1 MSDKEFQYPVKS
13 REELSEKD
21 FEHVGYLNL
30 PQQEMFQG
38 TGISNLKDAALR
50 FAKNKGAVAGLVMI
64 TLILVMSI
72 LGPMVSGYKYN
83 TVHKGWNNLPPRM
96 PALTSVFDGT
106 EKGVDMYAKKN
117 IQQNFWFGTDELGRD
132 LFTRVWEGTRVSFVI
147 AFVAVMID
155 MMFGVTY
162 GMISGYFGGKTDMI
176 MQRFLEIIR
185 GIPNLVVVTLF
196 VLVFKPGMITI
207 ILSLMITGWI
217 NMSLVVRSQVLKYK
231 EQEFVLAAKVLGA
244 GGFTILSREVLPNIL
259 GQMIVMTMF
268 SIPNAIF
275 YEAFLAFV
283 GLGLREPF
291 ASLGSLINKGY
302 NSMLTHLH
310 LLLFP
315 VIVLALLML
324 SFNLIADGLRDAFD
338 PKMKGF

>member
-1 MSDKEFQYPVKS
+1 MSEKEFPYPLKSPEDLVK
-13 REELSEKD
+13 ED
-21 FEHVGYLNL
+21 FKHVGYLNL
-30 PQQEMFQG
+30 PQQEMIQG
-38 TGISNLKDAALR
+38 TGISNLKDAWLR
-50 FAKNKGAVAGLVMI
+50 FCKNKGALVGLI
-64 TLILVMSI
+64 IILII
-72 LGPMVSGYKYN
+72 LFWAIIGPMISGYRYDL
-83 TVHKGWNNLPPRM
+83 VHKGWNNLPPKM
-96 PALTSVFDGT
+96 PALSFLFDGT
-106 EKGVDMYAKKN
+106 ERGVDIYAK
-117 IQQNFWFGTDELGRD
+117 IGVEQNFWFGTDELGRD
-132 LFTRVWEGTRVSFVI
+132 LFTRVWEGTRVSFII
-147 AFVAVMID
+147 AFVAVIID
-155 MMFGVTY
+155 MLFGVTY
-162 GMISGYFGGKTDMI
+162 GMISGYFGGVVDMV
-176 MQRFLEIIR
+176 MQRILEIIN

-196 VLVFKPGMITI
+196 VLVFKPGMLTI

-217 NMSLVVRSQVLKYK
+217 NMSRVVRSQVLKYK

-244 GGFTILSREVLPNIL
+244 NGFMILLKEVLPNIL

-302 NSMLTHLH
+302 NSMLTHMH

-324 SFNLIADGLRDAFD
+324 CFNLIADGLRDAFD